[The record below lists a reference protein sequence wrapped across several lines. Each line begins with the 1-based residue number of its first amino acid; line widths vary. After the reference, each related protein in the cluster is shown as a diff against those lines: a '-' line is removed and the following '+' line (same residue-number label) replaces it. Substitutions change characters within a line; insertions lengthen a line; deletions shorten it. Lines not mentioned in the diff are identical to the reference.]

1 MKRNSI
7 VVTYVL
13 AYIACVFVFLMNYSL
28 AHSLEVGNERYIR
41 ETSGAFAVSAFSV
54 VAIYAV
60 LVFCNLMSRHY
71 NAIAFNSI
79 LAAALLSMH
88 FRTVSTILMAIIL
101 VAGLMTTLILVYL
114 NNNNSDH
121 LN

>member
-1 MKRNSI
+1 MKKNSI
-7 VVTYVL
+7 IVTYVL

-28 AHSLEVGNERYIR
+28 AHSLEIGNEKYVR
-41 ETSGAFAVSAFSV
+41 ESSGAFAVSAFSV
-54 VAIYAV
+54 LAIYAV
-60 LVFCNLMSRHY
+60 LVFGNLMSRHY
-71 NAIAFNSI
+71 NAIVFNSI

-101 VAGLMTTLILVYL
+101 VAGLTTALILVYL
-114 NNNNSDH
+114 NNRDSGH